1 MSEQTKKGI
10 FDKDYSRRQFLKM
23 SGKGIAGITMTGAML
38 SLFGCSQEDVD
49 AGKVE
54 ILATPTGLLVANAA
68 KCVGCQ
74 RCELNCSLTH
84 DKKASHALAR
94 LNIRDNLYVGEYNA
108 EDGIPEDVVHGQGLY
123 GLWGFAPTT
132 CKQCKEPG
140 CAAAC
145 PVGAIVADETTGTR
159 IIESETCIGCGACTA
174 GCPWNLPTVDKDTGK
189 STKCI
194 NCGACVAGCPTG
206 AIAMVEWTDVVTAL

>member
-1 MSEQTKKGI
+1 MSEVKKGL

-38 SLFGCSQEDVD
+38 SLFGCSQEEVD
-49 AGKVE
+49 EGKVSV
-54 ILATPTGLLVANAA
+54 LATPTGLLVANSAR
-68 KCVGCQ
+68 CVGCQ

-84 DKKASHALAR
+84 DKKVSANLAR
-94 LNIRDNLYVGEYNA
+94 LNIRDNLYVGEYNS
-108 EDGIPEDVVHGQGLY
+108 EEGIRENVVQGHGVY

-132 CKQCKEPG
+132 CKQCADPG
-140 CAAAC
+140 CANAC
-145 PVGAIVADETTGTR
+145 PVGAIYADETTGTR
-159 IIESETCIGCGACTA
+159 MINDETCIGCGACTT

-194 NCGACVAGCPTG
+194 NCGACAMGCPTG
-206 AIAMVEWTDVVTAL
+206 AIQLVEWTDVVTAL